1 MAGSELKIGTKV
13 PGSTIIEVVISMI
26 IILVVFSIAMM
37 IYSNVTR
44 SSLSAQKVKASA
56 ILREK
61 LNYAEHNATGADE
74 TMSVGDFQVEQQ
86 IDPYSDTASHLL
98 KVHLTAWDNNHQKV
112 AELQK
117 IIIRP

>member
-1 MAGSELKIGTKV
+1 MAGRELKIGARV
-13 PGSTIIEVVISMI
+13 HGSTIIEVVISMI

-44 SSLSAQKVKASA
+44 SSLSAQQVKAAA

-61 LNYAEHNATGADE
+61 LDQAEHNGTSADE
-74 TMSVGDFQVEQQ
+74 TIAVGDFLVEQRVET
-86 IDPYSDTASHLL
+86 YSDTASHLL
-98 KVHLTAWDNNHQKV
+98 RVYLTAWDNNHHKL